1 MEILQILLLGQ
12 IPEAIFI
19 SLFMIFVKNIRT
31 KRLLFTII
39 MIIEYLLLMSLFAY
53 NWMFHILFMIIV
65 YITLKVLYKDKAQI
79 TDVFVFVISYIL
91 IIISSFICVVAFN
104 VNMVIASIVNRFLL
118 FIPLLALNYKLNYI
132 QKVYRKYWNRNDKI
146 KKKMKSIT
154 FRSLNVVVFNLLFTI
169 INIGM
174 LVATY
179 YNNFIK

>member
-1 MEILQILLLGQ
+1 
-12 IPEAIFI
+12 
-19 SLFMIFVKNIRT
+19 
-31 KRLLFTII
+31 
-39 MIIEYLLLMSLFAY
+39 MSLFAY
-53 NWMFHILFMIIV
+53 NWMFHILFMTIV

-79 TDVFVFVISYIL
+79 TDVFIFVISYIL
-91 IIISSFICVVAFN
+91 IIISSFICVVTFN
-104 VNMVIASIVNRFLL
+104 INMVIASIANRLLL
-118 FIPLLALNYKLNYI
+118 FIPLLTLNYKLNCI